1 MHRRSRLL
9 VAAVAVTMLA
19 PLAACRS
26 TEGDGS
32 GEGKTL
38 NVLTLQDPFFYAIEE
53 LLPEFEEE
61 TGVDV
66 NLEGVDYDTLLS
78 RATNSFVSEQGDIDV
93 IAPDSMWL
101 SRFAENGWLAPLD
114 DRISEDADEVD
125 IEDFIPS
132 SLYTLSEWKGS
143 LYTLPA
149 ATYGTAVLYRPS
161 VFKELGIEPPPAEP
175 SEDWTWDDYMRTVKA
190 IDGETVDGTEMNGTV
205 VLGAGP
211 QPITHMWSQI
221 AASKGARWVE
231 AFPDAAEW
239 SFEPTFTD
247 EPMVES
253 LDYYKELYEYSPE
266 EAINYLWFDAGT
278 RFGSGDIG
286 MMYHWTPYAYLVQ
299 RTEYMGNKE
308 SKVVGD
314 YALGALPVEPG
325 VEQTNNIGGFA
336 FGIGGNSEEQDL
348 AWEFVKWASSA
359 ETQKEMALLDMRQ
372 FSDFSRESLYSDEDL
387 LDAYPYLPT
396 QLEVIRGGNGKVV
409 RPPVQNYSTLEQ
421 TIGNALNEMLV
432 NDGDAADTA
441 QQIQD
446 GLEETLTEEEYI
458 PWEGESYEDTPERNE
473 ELMAELGP

>member
-1 MHRRSRLL
+1 MIRRTRLL
-9 VAAVAVTMLA
+9 AAAAAMTVLA
-19 PLAACRS
+19 PIAACTA
-26 TEGDGS
+26 TEPES
-32 GEGKTL
+32 GEGQTL

-53 LLPEFEEE
+53 LIPEFEKQ
-61 TGVDV
+61 TGAEV

-78 RATNSFVSEQGDIDV
+78 RATNSFVSQQGDIDV

-101 SRFAENGWLAPLD
+101 SRFAENGWLANLD
-114 DRISEDADEVD
+114 DRIREDADEVA

-132 SLYTLSEWKGS
+132 SIYTLSEWKGS
-143 LYTLPA
+143 LYTLPV

-175 SEDWTWDDYMRTVKA
+175 SEDWTWDAYLETVKEL
-190 IDGETVDGTEMNGTV
+190 DGQTAGGTEMHGTV

-221 AASKGARWVE
+221 GASKGGRWVE

-239 SFEPTFTD
+239 SFEPTFTSD
-247 EPMVES
+247 PMVDS
-253 LDYYKELYEYSPE
+253 LGYYKELYEHSPA

-299 RTEYMGNKE
+299 RTEYMGKKE

-336 FGIGGNSEEQDL
+336 FGIGGNSSEQDL
-348 AWEFVKWASSA
+348 AWEFVKWASSP
-359 ETQKEMALLDMRQ
+359 ETQKKMALLDLRQ
-372 FSDFSRESLYSDEDL
+372 FSDFSRESLYDDKQL
-387 LDAYPYLPT
+387 LEAYPYLPT
-396 QLEVIRGGNGKVV
+396 QLEVIRGGDGKVV

-421 TIGNALNEMLV
+421 TIGNELNEMLV
-432 NDGDAADTA
+432 NDVDPAETA
-441 QQIQD
+441 EQIQA
-446 GLEETLTEEEYI
+446 GLEESLTEEDYI
-458 PWEGESYEDTPERNE
+458 PWEGESYEDTLARTE
-473 ELMAELGP
+473 ELMAELGS